1 MLSVYVRH
9 RSTCKYK
16 DEPTSRRCSC
26 TKWLVGTL
34 PGRKGRFRTSAKT
47 TSWEQAEGIARQYEA
62 AAAGGQDME
71 AAMSLPTVKDAV
83 DAYLADARARGL
95 VEDTVRKL
103 TTIFEKQLLSFCEQ
117 EEIRFLRDLK
127 TKDLTAWR
135 KNWKDGQLARKKQ
148 HERVVGFFWFCVR
161 QGWIP
166 QNPAQAM
173 GKIIAKHTPTD
184 YFPKPEYAVILDAC
198 GRLDDGIKRA
208 YDIEK
213 RGARILALTELMRWS
228 GLRIRDAVTLEKTR
242 LEGGKLFPLP
252 GQNRRAGLRGSAA
265 ACGRVALESSPGPKP
280 NPRYFFWS
288 GNGTPQSAVADWQRA
303 YRRLFEVAGLK
314 KPDSERKRCHPHMFR
329 DTFAIELLPA
339 GVPIDQVSVLLG
351 HKSVKITEKH
361 YSPWVKARQDQLE
374 KSVQAAWPQADNGKA
389 EGQKDRDTT
398 EAGIEEPETVGAEKK
413 TY

>member
-1 MLSVYVRH
+1 MLSIYVRH
-9 RSTCKYK
+9 KTTCKYK

-62 AAAGGQDME
+62 AAAGGKDME

-135 KNWKDGQLARKKQ
+135 KNWKDGQLARKKK

-166 QNPAQAM
+166 QNPTQAM

-184 YFPKPEYAVILDAC
+184 YFPKAEYAIILSAC

-213 RGARILALTELMRWS
+213 RGQRILALTELMRWS

-242 LEGGKLFPLP
+242 LEGGKLFLYQAKTGVPVYVVLP
-252 GQNRRAGLRGSAA
+252 PHVVELLLNLP
-265 ACGRVALESSPGPKP
+265 PGPKP

-288 GNGTPQSAVADWQRA
+288 GNGNPKSAVADWQRA

-329 DTFAIELLPA
+329 DTFAIELLLA

-374 KSVQAAWPQADNGKA
+374 KSVQAAWPQAANGKA
-389 EGQKDRDTT
+389 EGQKDGDTT
-398 EAGIEEPETVGAEKK
+398 EAGIEEPEAVGAKKK